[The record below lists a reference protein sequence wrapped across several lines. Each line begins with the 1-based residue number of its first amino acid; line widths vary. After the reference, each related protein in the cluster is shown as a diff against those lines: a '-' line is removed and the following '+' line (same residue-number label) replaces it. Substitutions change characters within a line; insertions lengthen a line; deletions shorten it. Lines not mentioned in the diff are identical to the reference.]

1 MLPENT
7 PTPGMLRPNPTEP
20 EVEPISPQ
28 AAETILH
35 EAIAPYLAEGWR
47 VLHRDAYWA
56 RLRRDTRNLDVWV
69 DLLGEVQTRE
79 RGLTPLQESGRLMAW
94 TVLLA
99 MLLVA
104 LALSAALGLL

>member
-1 MLPENT
+1 MLPENP
-7 PTPGMLRPNPTEP
+7 PTPEMLHPNPTEP
-20 EVEPISPQ
+20 EVEPIDPQ
-28 AAETILH
+28 TAETILH

-47 VLHRDAYWA
+47 VLHRDAYSA
-56 RLRRDTRNLDVWV
+56 RLRRDAHNVDVWV
-69 DLLGEVQTRE
+69 DLLGDVQTRE
-79 RGLTPLQESGRLMAW
+79 RGLTPLQESGRLLAW

>member
-7 PTPGMLRPNPTEP
+7 PTPGMLRPNPAET
-20 EVEPISPQ
+20 EVEPIDPQ
-28 AAETILH
+28 AAESILR

-47 VLHRDAYWA
+47 VLHRDAYSA
-56 RLRRDTRNLDVWV
+56 RLRRDARNIDVWI
-69 DLLGEVQTRE
+69 DLLGDVQTRE

-99 MLLVA
+99 MLLLA
-104 LALSAALGLL
+104 LALSAVFGLL